1 MVTTMP
7 STVISQYSYDPAKQ
21 VLRVVFVSGLIYN
34 YKNVPQ
40 EVYNEMK
47 MSISKGTYL
56 NKHIKGIYP
65 FEKGSKP

>member
-1 MVTTMP
+1 MP

-47 MSISKGTYL
+47 MSFSKGTYL

-65 FEKGSKP
+65 FEKVSNLKNH